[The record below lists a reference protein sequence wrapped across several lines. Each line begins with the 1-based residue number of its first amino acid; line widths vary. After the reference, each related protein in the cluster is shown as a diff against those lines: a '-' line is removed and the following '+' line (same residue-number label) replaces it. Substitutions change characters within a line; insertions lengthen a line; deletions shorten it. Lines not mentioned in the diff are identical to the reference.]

1 MFAAAAEVFFLRD
14 VFAAAAEVF
23 VLRDTDCFFLA
34 VGDLPRCFF
43 LAVGDLPRGAFRAL
57 RRCVGSS
64 MWGFVRWVFA
74 MMINK

>member
-1 MFAAAAEVFFLRD
+1 VFAAAAEVFFLRD

-34 VGDLPRCFF
+34 VGDLPR
-43 LAVGDLPRGAFRAL
+43 GAFRAL
-57 RRCVGSS
+57 RRGVGSS